1 MSLAVSVGGG
11 VGDLLAAIGLTGPD
25 GRLDGAWFDDP
36 IARVRKVLSDPAQ
49 RAALLRLLDEL
60 LPPHA
65 ATPGWH
71 PLLDDDQIGNLYLT
85 VEDNVIGLAGAL
97 TQDLADGVHITAGV
111 RLPLVDVAG
120 DLRPIAGTAEGPV
133 RLEVALAFADST
145 LPVGGVSVDVTV
157 DADRGAG
164 FSARLTGVDLGD
176 GSVDIEID
184 STSLGADLV
193 RAVQVLLDEAL
204 QAVTGDA
211 RLQRFTEHLFA
222 LLGISGADGIPVLP
236 VEQLLARP
244 EAVRDWLIDI
254 VDTPA
259 TLVAWAT
266 HLAGLIGVDRPPT
279 GAATEAEPLRAPLL
293 AAGPVELDLMVAVT
307 TARELQIGLAV
318 RVDTGTANLDA
329 SATVFSLP
337 LAGGPTRMVPHA
349 AVLLVAP
356 GSGRLVDNA
365 PSVQVGTVRGGF
377 RLDDGRVQPWLALT
391 EVILDSVDHGT
402 VDLTD
407 ADAVTGV
414 VTAQVEQLLAD
425 AFGDGGQARALLA
438 LLGLADPAA
447 DPGTPHRVEPLG
459 LLRSPLPTLAG
470 LHRAVLADN
479 THSWSAL
486 LAELATLLDL
496 PGAVTGDGTDVQ
508 PWLVPLASLG
518 PVTLSVA
525 AWNQPDSSTQRLRV
539 GLHAGATVA
548 PFTTEL
554 RSELLAIDLPQ
565 TGTGS
570 VALVGEQRVVLR
582 AAPLGP
588 VTTPLGLTAGVD
600 AVAASARWRPGDPLT
615 WSVDVTGLAVRTGT
629 ESFGPYTW
637 TWPQGPGP
645 DLGPVGL
652 GLLRLLIADALHEWG
667 GDAAYVLGALLGLH
681 RGLPSLPADWPVLD
695 AQPGGLADILADPSA
710 ALRDL
715 ARRLLTGASAV
726 GEPFATNALRIVGA
740 LLRSWDAPAGTR
752 PDVDVTVTGG
762 GTYADPWAIPLP
774 GTGDGSA
781 DLLVWLDPGGPPV
794 EWLAGRTARAASVV
808 TGAQLAD
815 LLEALAAFDPELRSA
830 IAGREALGAGLDALA
845 AWLRDGDGL
854 VPLAAQL
861 PTGWARGTTVAAPHV
876 LLPQD
881 PSVIAQVRTQVAA
894 WAAPAVYVAPQV
906 ADHTTWA
913 DLVGSS
919 AVHVDL
925 RALPNPADIDLRGVT
940 GVAAHYTADLLPGAT
955 QSEVAQLERVV
966 RRVRELTGAATVT
979 LVAHSTAGVTAR
991 LLAAAHPE
999 LVRGMVTVGTPHTP
1013 SPLTPLTDAAAAAA
1027 VRVAAAFTG
1036 PLAGNGAGV
1045 AIGRLAATL
1054 GGAPGGLDAA
1064 ARRAFTDGPAALAGI
1079 VDTVPRL
1086 AIGAALGGDPIGL
1099 LTGAAL
1105 ATGGVPAG
1113 PPTHAGF
1120 GVRFALDI
1128 PAAATGDVA
1137 LDAHA
1142 RIDLARLRL
1151 AEGAAE
1157 PPRPATAASVSL
1169 TARRPDD
1176 WLVGA
1181 EVAGGVAA
1189 RVRWLEAGVAV
1200 RPSTPGAVVAEP
1212 WLRLHDADVDQP
1224 VSLDHLTA
1232 LVDAA
1237 RHAAEVARDA
1247 RAAVVSAANSAATAA
1262 EVAAAQAAADAADT
1276 ALAAAEAGRDVAA
1289 ATLRRALDAVIG
1301 ELATAAAGTPARTLL
1316 DLFGAMGLVFDTAE
1330 GSRTAAAQLSALVD
1344 TPAATLAAHRDALLA
1359 ALENAIGGSFTLS
1372 LGTFP
1377 LELVLDVA
1385 AGALRLRSTTDLVL
1399 ADPFRAGLD
1408 VTLATGSLNL
1418 TAAGRVAAGPVELV
1432 AGTDGRLTLTAPP
1445 WADQVVLR
1453 PLDPAALEQWVLE
1466 LLPRTAISAAVTVLL
1481 GSRVAGALG
1490 PVDALLRDPVGWL
1503 RRTDAFGTATGAL
1516 DGTKIND
1523 LLKTL
1528 AAAVGLDAADGLR
1541 LPGGYLVSASG
1552 TDPARLSLAGTFG
1565 SVTTATLHVD
1575 IAVDI
1580 HADRTVS
1587 PAATVTA
1594 AIALP
1599 GDWGIVTIEFSLDAT
1614 GIGLIVSPQQ
1624 NAGPIR
1630 LLPTVDGLGILIGG
1644 ATALLPKLLQE
1655 AVTRLRADPGTHEI
1669 LDVVLGIAAGLGI
1682 YADDA
1687 EGFTAP
1693 NRAATLRRM
1702 LEPGWLEAQ
1711 AASSTTLATLLASLF
1726 GPGKVVLPAGHQIDR
1741 VDDRLRWR
1749 MPVFAGC
1756 TLSVELGWAGDGT
1769 PQVLVGL
1776 TGLDTGPV
1784 VIAEAQLGWLAGLT
1798 GRLRLTVD
1806 PGGEFAFFAPEV
1818 EVDVAGGGFGF
1829 RLLPL
1834 GTTAADHCAVTLAPA
1849 PAVVLDADG
1858 GLQLV
1863 TAWLV
1868 PLISRYLL
1876 PLVEDLLDTAIWN
1889 GGPTARGILQSA
1901 GLLEPGAGPSRL
1913 AEPLPQLPQLG
1924 IGSLGALLNGAKV
1937 HLTSTLD
1944 LTAKVDGG
1952 RLGLRVSGT
1961 VPIAGEDVDVTVL
1974 FGRSRFPS
1982 AWLTDGGVTLWVLSE
1997 DAAATPPF
2005 ALDPGLSIAGLGV
2018 DVRGHDGSLVD
2029 GPLTIGGVAALVF
2042 AEVDFLDDAR
2052 NVALDVSNPGGAVEV
2067 SQARVVLDSDD
2078 ADSFVAK
2085 VLPKELQAGFSV
2097 AIAYRNDKVELHGGT
2112 GDSDGAI
2119 ELTFGLDLDI
2129 LDVIFLREL
2138 FLRLAADDG
2147 FDGLAAISG
2156 NAALG
2161 PIAIT
2166 VDRVG
2171 LRVHVQGSAA
2181 AFSFKP
2187 PDGFGI
2193 SLDASVVKA
2202 GGFLLVDEEHGRYVG
2217 AIELAILQKFSL
2229 TAIGI
2234 VTTRQ
2239 PDGSPGSSLLL
2250 LITVQLPV
2258 PIPIGYG
2265 FFFAGAGGLLGLNR
2279 GMDVDRIR
2287 TGLRNGT
2294 ADSILFPT
2302 DIIRRIDLIIRD
2314 LEESFPQQQGHFLI
2328 GPMAFIQWMNPAL
2341 VSLKVGIIIEISPQP
2356 NIALLGVLRLA
2367 LPTAAQAVVDLK
2379 VAFLGS
2385 IDIGAGLLAFDAS
2398 IYDSF
2403 IGYGDFKLSLEG
2415 DIAIRVSWGA
2425 HPDLVASVGGFHP
2438 NYKPDASL
2446 KLPAM
2451 RRITLSLLKDNP
2463 RITLRLYFAVT
2474 SNTVQFGAQLELY
2487 VGVAGFS
2494 IAGDMGFDVL
2504 VQIVP
2509 FLIDAHMWA
2518 HLAVK
2523 AGSTDICSISLD
2535 LSLRGPTP
2543 WLAHGTASFSILFIS
2558 ISVEVEAR
2566 FGEEQ
2571 ATSLP
2576 NVAVLE
2582 RLLNQ
2587 LRDAANWAAEILTGG
2602 SPMVS
2607 LLPVDGLV
2615 VDAAGMLTVR
2625 QNLIPLDTDIG
2636 LVGASPPSD
2645 VRRAAI
2651 TAFTVGA
2658 ETSFDDVTAPYAPAT
2673 FAGAPTSDADRLR
2686 APSFEQ
2692 RPTGARSK
2700 GGTALVSSLAVGYR
2714 TAYERIVLDD
2724 PDQPAIPPKVTPPV
2738 AFGRLVAG
2746 GAAGRSAAAKTRR
2759 DDAERGSVT
2768 DARTGEPRYA
2778 VTGLGDLTPLDS
2790 NGDPAAEL
2798 LTRSDAESRA
2808 AALAAHGHRVQIVP
2822 EVQLVQ

>member
-1 MSLAVSVGGG
+1 MSMSVAVSGSAA
-11 VGDLLAAIGLTGPD
+11 DLLAAVGLTGPD

-36 IARVRKVLSDPAQ
+36 IARARRVLSDPAQ

-60 LPPHA
+60 LPPAA

-85 VEDNVIGLAGAL
+85 VEGDVIGVAGAL
-97 TQDLADGVHITAGV
+97 TQDLGDGVRVTAGV

-120 DLRPIAGTAEGPV
+120 ELRPVAGTAEGPV
-133 RLEVALAFADST
+133 RLGVALTFADRT

-157 DADRGAG
+157 DERGAG

-176 GSVDIEID
+176 GPVDLAID
-184 STSLGADLV
+184 SASLGADLV
-193 RAVQVLLDEAL
+193 HVVQVLLDETL

-236 VEQLLARP
+236 VAQLLARP
-244 EAVRDWLIDI
+244 EAVRDWLVEI
-254 VDTPA
+254 VGTPA

-266 HLAGLIGVDRPPT
+266 HLAGLIGVDRPPA
-279 GAATEAEPLRAPLL
+279 GEATEARPLRAPLL
-293 AAGPVELDLMVAVT
+293 AAGPVELDLIVAVT
-307 TARELQIGLAV
+307 AARKLRIGLGV
-318 RVDTGTANLDA
+318 QVGTGPADLDA
-329 SATVFSLP
+329 SATVVSLP
-337 LAGGPTRMVPHA
+337 LAGGPVRVVPQV

-356 GSGRLVDNA
+356 GEGRLVDSA
-365 PSVQVGTVRGGF
+365 PTAQVGTVQAGF
-377 RLDDGRVQPWLALT
+377 RLDEGRVQPWLALT
-391 EVILDSVDHGT
+391 EVIIDKVEHGT

-414 VTAQVEQLLAD
+414 VTAQVEHLLAD
-425 AFGDGGQARALLA
+425 AFGDGDQARALLA

-447 DPGTPHRVEPLG
+447 DPGTPHRVEPLD
-459 LLRSPLPTLAG
+459 LLRAPLPTLAG
-470 LHRAVLADN
+470 LHRAVLADS

-496 PGAVTGDGTDVQ
+496 PGDIAGDGTDER
-508 PWLVPLASLG
+508 PWLLPVETLG
-518 PVTLSVA
+518 PVTLSIA
-525 AWNQPDSSTQRLRV
+525 AWNQPDGGTQRLRL
-539 GLHAGATVA
+539 GLHAGVSAD

-554 RSELLAIDLPQ
+554 RGELLAIDLPPA
-565 TGTGS
+565 GTGS
-570 VALVGEQRVVLR
+570 VALVGEQRLVLR
-582 AAPLGP
+582 AAPIGP
-588 VTTPLGLTAGVD
+588 VTTALGLTAGLD
-600 AVAASARWRPGDPLT
+600 AIAASARWRPGAPLT

-629 ESFGPYTW
+629 EFFGPYTW
-637 TWPQGPGP
+637 TWPQGQGP
-645 DLGPVGL
+645 DLGPAGL

-667 GDAAYVLGALLGLH
+667 GDAPYVLGALLGLH

-695 AQPGGLADILADPSA
+695 APPGGLAEILADPA
-710 ALRDL
+710 ATLRDY
-715 ARRLLTGASAV
+715 ARRLLTGVSAT
-726 GEPFATNALRIVGA
+726 GEPFAANALRVVGA

-774 GTGDGSA
+774 ATGGAQA
-781 DLLVWLDPGGPPV
+781 DLLVWLDPDGPPV
-794 EWLAGRTARAASVV
+794 GWLAGPTARAASVS
-808 TGAQLAD
+808 TGAQLAG
-815 LLEALAAFDPELRSA
+815 LLQALAAFDPELRAA
-830 IAGREALGAGLDALA
+830 IAGREAPGAGLGAGLGGGLDALA

-861 PTGWARGTTVAAPHV
+861 PAGWAHGTTVAAPHRR
-876 LLPQD
+876 LPHE
-881 PSVIAQVRTQVAA
+881 PAVVAQVQAQVAA
-894 WAAPAVYVAPQV
+894 WAAPAVYVAPQF
-906 ADHTTWA
+906 ADHTIWA
-913 DLVGSS
+913 DLTGAG

-925 RALPNPADIDLRGVT
+925 RALPDPADVDLGGVS
-940 GVAAHYTADLLPGAT
+940 GVAAHYTADLLAGAA

-966 RRVRELTGAATVT
+966 RRVKDLTSAPTIT
-979 LVAHSTAGVTAR
+979 LVAHSTAGATVR

-999 LVRGMVTVGTPHTP
+999 LVRGMVTVGTPHAA
-1013 SPLTPLTDAAAAAA
+1013 SALTPLTDAAAAAA
-1027 VRVAAAFTG
+1027 VRVAAGFTS
-1036 PLAGNGAGV
+1036 PLASDGLGV
-1045 AIGRLAATL
+1045 AIGLLAATL
-1054 GGAPGGLDAA
+1054 GGVPGGLDAA

-1105 ATGGVPAG
+1105 AAGDGPPG

-1120 GVRFALDI
+1120 GVRLALGV
-1128 PAAATGDVA
+1128 PAAAAGEVA
-1137 LDAHA
+1137 LDAYV
-1142 RIDLARLRL
+1142 RVDLARLRL
-1151 AEGAAE
+1151 AAGAAE
-1157 PPRPATAASVSL
+1157 PPRPATAASVAL
-1169 TARRPDD
+1169 TARRPGG

-1181 EVAGGVAA
+1181 EIADDAA
-1189 RVRWLEAGVAV
+1189 VRVRWLEAGVTV
-1200 RPSTPGAVVAEP
+1200 RPGAPGAVVAEP
-1212 WLRLHDADVDQP
+1212 WLRLHDADLDQP
-1224 VSLDHLTA
+1224 VSLARLTGLTA
-1232 LVDAA
+1232 GATRDAA
-1237 RHAAEVARDA
+1237 
-1247 RAAVVSAANSAATAA
+1247 T
-1262 EVAAAQAAADAADT
+1262 
-1276 ALAAAEAGRDVAA
+1276 
-1289 ATLRRALDAVIG
+1289 ATLRRALDAVID
-1301 ELATAAAGTPARTLL
+1301 ELAMAAAGTPARTLL
-1316 DLFGAMGLVFDTAE
+1316 DLLAATGLVFGPAD
-1330 GSRTAAAQLSALVD
+1330 GPRTAAAQLSALVD
-1344 TPAATLAAHRDALLA
+1344 APAATLAARRDALLA
-1359 ALENAIGGSFTLS
+1359 ALEAAIGGPLTLD
-1372 LGTFP
+1372 LGAFP
-1377 LELVLDVA
+1377 LELALDA
-1385 AGALRLRSTTDLVL
+1385 AADTLRLRSTADLVL
-1399 ADPFRAGLD
+1399 AGPFLAGLD
-1408 VTLATGSLNL
+1408 ATLVTGSLRL
-1418 TAAGRVAAGPVELV
+1418 TAAARVAAGPVDLV
-1432 AGTDGRLTLTAPP
+1432 ASTDGRLTVTAPP
-1445 WADQVVLR
+1445 WVDEVVLR
-1453 PLDPAALEQWVLE
+1453 PLDPAELERRVLE
-1466 LLPRTAISAAVTVLL
+1466 LLPRTAVSAAVTVLL

-1503 RRTDAFGTATGAL
+1503 RRPGAFGTAAGAL
-1516 DGTKIND
+1516 DGAKIND
-1523 LLKTL
+1523 LLKTM

-1565 SVTTATLHVD
+1565 SAATATLHVD
-1575 IAVDI
+1575 IAVDV
-1580 HADRTVS
+1580 HADRTVT

-1599 GDWGIVTIEFSLDAT
+1599 GDWGTVGIEFSLDSA
-1614 GIGLIVSPQQ
+1614 GLGLVVSPQQ

-1630 LLPTVDGLGILIGG
+1630 LLPNVDGLGILIGG
-1644 ATALLPKLLQE
+1644 ATALLPKVLQE
-1655 AVTRLRADPGTHEI
+1655 AATRVQAEPGPHPV
-1669 LDVVLGIAAGLGI
+1669 LDVVLDIAAGLGI

-1693 NRAATLRRM
+1693 DRAATLRRM
-1702 LEPGWLEAQ
+1702 LEPGWLEGQ
-1711 AASSTTLATLLASLF
+1711 AATSATLADLIARLF
-1726 GPGKVVLPAGHQIDR
+1726 GPGKIVLPAGHQIDR

-1749 MPVFAGC
+1749 MTLFAGC
-1756 TLSVELGWAGDGT
+1756 TLSVELGWAADGT
-1769 PQVLVGL
+1769 PQILIGL

-1798 GRLRLTVD
+1798 GRLRLAVD
-1806 PGGEFAFFAPEV
+1806 PGGEFAFFAPQI
-1818 EVDVAGGGFGF
+1818 EVDIAAGGLGFQ
-1829 RLLPL
+1829 LLPL
-1834 GTTAADHCAVTLAPA
+1834 GPAAEDHCAVILAPA
-1849 PAVVLDADG
+1849 PAVVLDLDG

-1876 PLVEDLLDTAIWN
+1876 PLVEDLLDTAPWD
-1889 GGPTARGILQSA
+1889 GGPTARGVLQAA
-1901 GLLEPGAGPSRL
+1901 GLLEPGPGPSRL
-1913 AEPLPQLPQLG
+1913 ADPLPQLPQLG
-1924 IGSLGALLNGAKV
+1924 LGSLGALLNGATV

-1944 LTAKVDGG
+1944 LTARVDGG
-1952 RLGLRVSGT
+1952 RLGLRVAGT

-1974 FGRSRFPS
+1974 FGRSRFPT

-1997 DAAATPPF
+1997 DAGATPPF

-2018 DVRGHDGSLVD
+2018 DVRGHDGPLVG
-2029 GPLTIGGVAALVF
+2029 GPLAIGGIAALIF
-2042 AEVDFLDDAR
+2042 AEVDFLAGGH
-2052 NVALDVSNPGGAVEV
+2052 VVLDVSDPGGAVEV
-2067 SQARVVLDSDD
+2067 SEARVVLDADD

-2097 AIAYRNDKVELHGGT
+2097 AIAYRDDRVELHGGT
-2112 GDSDGAI
+2112 GASDGAI
-2119 ELTFGLDLDI
+2119 ELTFGLDQDI
-2129 LDVIFLREL
+2129 LGVIFLREL
-2138 FLRLAADDG
+2138 FLRLAADHG

-2161 PIAIT
+2161 PIAVT

-2171 LRVHVQGSAA
+2171 LRVHVQGAA
-2181 AFSFKP
+2181 VAFSFKP

-2217 AIELAILQKFSL
+2217 AIELAVLQKFSL

-2258 PIPIGYG
+2258 PIPMGYG
-2265 FFFAGAGGLLGLNR
+2265 FFFGGAGGLLGLNR

-2302 DIIRRIDLIIRD
+2302 DIIRRIDVIIRD
-2314 LEESFPQQQGHFLI
+2314 LEESFPQQQGHFLV

-2403 IGYGDFKLSLEG
+2403 IGYGDYKLSLEG
-2415 DIAIRVSWGA
+2415 DIAIRVSWGT

-2438 NYKPDASL
+2438 SYKPDASL

-2451 RRITLSLLKDNP
+2451 RRLTLSLLKDNP
-2463 RITLRLYFAVT
+2463 RITMRLYFAVT

-2487 VGVAGFS
+2487 VGVSGFS
-2494 IAGDMGFDVL
+2494 IAGDMGFDIL
-2504 VQIVP
+2504 VQIAP

-2523 AGSTDICSISLD
+2523 AGGTDVCSISLD

-2543 WLAHGTASFSILFIS
+2543 WLVHGTASFSILFIS

-2566 FGEEQ
+2566 FGVDQ

-2576 NVAVLE
+2576 GVAVLQ
-2582 RLLNQ
+2582 RLLDQ
-2587 LRDAANWAAEILTGG
+2587 LEDAANWAAELLAGG
-2602 SPMVS
+2602 SPAVS

-2615 VDAAGMLTVR
+2615 VDAAGTLTVR

-2645 VRRAAI
+2645 VRRAMI

-2658 ETSFDDVTAPYAPAT
+2658 ETAFDDVTAPYAPAT
-2673 FAGAPTSDADRLR
+2673 FAGAPTADADRLR

-2700 GGTALVSSLAVGYR
+2700 GGTALVSSLAVGHQ

-2724 PDQPAIPPKVTPPV
+2724 PDPPEVPPKVTPPV

-2746 GAAGRSAAAKTRR
+2746 GATGRSAAAKERR
-2759 DDAERGSVT
+2759 DGAERGSVT
-2768 DARTGEPRYA
+2768 GAGTSEPRYA
-2778 VTGLGDLTPLDS
+2778 VTGLGDLTPLDG
-2790 NGDPAAEL
+2790 NGVPIHGAPVDGHGATAAGL
-2798 LTRSDAESRA
+2798 LSRSEAESRV
-2808 AALAAHGHRVQIVP
+2808 AALAARGHRVQIVP